1 MDELEFRRNAMIQ
14 PHDQLPDFLKTA
26 EASQANRN
34 YLDEMKQFD
43 RSLKRAM
50 QVEVPAGLAERILL
64 RQAMLQD
71 SDAQDEMPP
80 SRPLGTAPVKLLT
93 STSWRQIAL
102 AASVAFLLGMS
113 TRWIT
118 LPETAPAALS
128 LAQVAMAHV
137 YGEEPF
143 IEGVD
148 EQVNL
153 HNINAK
159 MEKYGATLSGMDG
172 LKVTYVNHCSF
183 YQGPALHMVIQGKM
197 GPVTL
202 FLVPKHVPL
211 TLQQATFEDGT
222 LKGEIVQLK
231 GANMVLIGEMKEPL
245 APVANAL
252 QSRLQWDI

>member
-14 PHDQLPDFLKTA
+14 PNDQQPDFLKAA

-71 SDAQDEMPP
+71 SDTPDDRQQF
-80 SRPLGTAPVKLLT
+80 RPLGTAPVKIRA

-113 TRWIT
+113 TRWIS
-118 LPETAPAALS
+118 LPETTPTALS

-137 YGEEPF
+137 YGEAPF
-143 IEGVD
+143 IQGID
-148 EQVNL
+148 ERVNL
-153 HNINAK
+153 QSINAK
-159 MEKYGATLSGMDG
+159 LEMYGVTLKEMDG

-183 YQGPALHMVIQGKM
+183 YQGPALHMVIKGVM

-202 FLVPKHVPL
+202 FIVPKHVPL
-211 TLQQATFEDGT
+211 TLQQANFEDGT
-222 LKGEIVQLK
+222 LKGEIVRLK

-245 APVANAL
+245 APVASAL
-252 QSRLQWDI
+252 QSQLQWAI